1 MTFFITALPI
11 ACIISMFVCLTR
23 VQADGW
29 VLLTLTQRPIPT
41 GAVDIGM
48 WQDIFYIMSVIAV
61 STSL

>member
-11 ACIISMFVCLTR
+11 ACLVSMLVCVTR

-29 VLLTLTQRPIPT
+29 VLLTLTQRPIPM

-48 WQDIFYIMSVIAV
+48 WQDIFYMMAVISVR
-61 STSL
+61 TL